1 MSGILV
7 ALGTMTVIAFI
18 GWILG
23 TTKVL
28 GPSAQLV
35 LAKLVFTVA
44 TPSLLLTT
52 IAETDLGLLF
62 TSSALTTVLAT
73 LIVAAGAGAILR
85 FVLHRSTGEAT
96 VGALSSSYLNAG
108 NLGLPLAVYVLGTA
122 VPVVPVL
129 LVQLLVLAPVAF
141 AILDTRPAGSASR
154 RQLILRPLTNP
165 VTIAAGLGIVL
176 AVLPWSPPEFVLEPF
191 RLVGAAAAPLA
202 LITLGLSLV
211 GSKKGSGAA
220 ERPVATRAPLPD
232 LIVVTGMR
240 AVVHPLIAF
249 GIAAALSLSPDQT
262 LAVVLMASLPTAQ
275 NVLVYALQYGQGQA
289 IARDAQL
296 VTTVLSLP
304 VMIVVVA
311 LMH

>member
-7 ALGTMTVIAFI
+7 ALGTMTVIAVI

-23 TTKVL
+23 TAKVL
-28 GPSAQLV
+28 GANAQLV

-62 TSSALTTVLAT
+62 TTSALTTVVSTLA
-73 LIVAAGAGAILR
+73 VAVIGGVVFRL
-85 FVLHRSTGEAT
+85 VLHRGTGEST

-165 VTIAAGLGIVL
+165 VTIAAAIGIVL
-176 AVLPWSPPEFVLEPF
+176 AVLPWSPPDFVLEPF

-220 ERPVATRAPLPD
+220 ERPVAGRAPMPD
-232 LIVVTGMR
+232 LVVVTTLR
-240 AVVHPLIAF
+240 AVVHPLLAF
-249 GIAAALSLSPDQT
+249 GLAAAFSLDHEAA
-262 LAVVLMASLPTAQ
+262 LGVVLMAALPTAQ

-304 VMIVVVA
+304 VMIAVVA
-311 LMH
+311 LLH